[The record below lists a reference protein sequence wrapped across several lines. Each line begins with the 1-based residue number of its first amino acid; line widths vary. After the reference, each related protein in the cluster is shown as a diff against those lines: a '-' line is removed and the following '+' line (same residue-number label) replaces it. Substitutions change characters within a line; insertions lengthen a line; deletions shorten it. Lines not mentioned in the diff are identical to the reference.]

1 MGRTI
6 GRPYVTALHQAL
18 PFGMNPQDDGPVLL
32 YDGVCGFCNG
42 TVQFV
47 LARDRRGVLRFATLQ
62 GEFARGVM
70 ERHPELNGVD
80 SLVLV
85 ERDAAGEH
93 VSVRSEVALRV
104 ARYLGGPWR
113 IVGVLRVVPRF
124 ARDSVYDGFARIRY
138 RVFGKYDSCPLPSAE
153 QRKRFLP

>member
-62 GEFARGVM
+62 GEFARGVALDQN
-70 ERHPELNGVD
+70 ERIDTVELGMT
-80 SLVLV
+80 LH
-85 ERDAAGEH
+85 DAAGEH
-93 VSVRSEVALRV
+93 VSVRSEVALR
-104 ARYLGGPWR
+104 
-113 IVGVLRVVPRF
+113 
-124 ARDSVYDGFARIRY
+124 
-138 RVFGKYDSCPLPSAE
+138 
-153 QRKRFLP
+153 